1 MWNMLDGTGGVFPSD
16 AEREVERVAPVL
28 PLFGEP
34 VDDSL
39 MGWQERA
46 LGARDDPGGLFF
58 PEKGGSTREAKKV
71 CTGCEVRAECLE
83 YALEHDERF
92 GIWGG
97 ALRAGAPQAQAPRRL
112 TTGPR
117 PGGFV
122 GVADEQRRDGWP
134 TPATPGRAN
143 AAPERVSVG

>member
-46 LGARDDPGGLFF
+46 LCAQTAPAAFVPETGGCARAAR
-58 PEKGGSTREAKKV
+58 T
-71 CTGCEVRAECLE
+71 
-83 YALEHDERF
+83 
-92 GIWGG
+92 GG
-97 ALRAGAPQAQAPRRL
+97 AG
-112 TTGPR
+112 GGR
-117 PGGFV
+117 PG
-122 GVADEQRRDGWP
+122 
-134 TPATPGRAN
+134 
-143 AAPERVSVG
+143 